1 MPELPEVETI
11 LQTLREKLA
20 GLSFTAVRILQPG
33 VIHTPA
39 ADQFEKMISGAK
51 ILKLS
56 RRGKYLLFHLSKGLT
71 LVIHLRMTG
80 RLLYHAAGEPAP
92 EYTHVI
98 FYLDNGDEM
107 RFADMRRFGRLWLVP
122 ESKLVELAGF
132 KSLGI
137 EPLDQM
143 FTSDFLIKEMRRR
156 HTRIKPLLLD
166 QSFIAGLGNIYA
178 DEALY
183 RAGINP
189 EQSCNTLAPRDIT
202 RLFHAIRTVLQDGIK
217 YKGTTVRDYV
227 DADGREGSYQDLLK
241 VYKKAGQPCPRCG
254 KPIEKKKIGGRG
266 SYYCPRCQRT

>member
-11 LQTLREKLA
+11 KQTLRAKLT
-20 GLSFTAVRILQPG
+20 GLSFTAVRIFLPG
-33 VIHTPA
+33 VIRTPP
-39 ADQFEKMISGAK
+39 ADQFEKMIAGAK
-51 ILKLS
+51 IMKLG
-56 RRGKYLLFHLSKGLT
+56 RRGKYLLFQLSKELT

-92 EYTHVI
+92 KYTHVI

-132 KSLGI
+132 KNLGI

-143 FTSDFLIKEMRRR
+143 FTRDFLKKEMRRR

-178 DEALY
+178 DEVLY

-189 EQSCNTLAPRDIT
+189 ERSSNTLTPREIT
-202 RLFHAIRTVLQDGIK
+202 RLFHAIRTVLQEGIK
-217 YKGTTVRDYV
+217 HKGATVRDYV
-227 DADGREGSYQDLLK
+227 DADGREGGYQDLLK

-254 KPIEKKKIGGRG
+254 KIIEKKKIGGRS
-266 SYYCPRCQRT
+266 SYYCPRCQRI